1 MGTIYRNRFILNQ
14 RGAALEINN
23 TTDKEKIKLS
33 QRSGSNISLTNM
45 VNSELATN
53 NKQVNVVND
62 SFETVGKD
70 KTILVKKNHT
80 LRTGENSYALKGF
93 KDSTQLDA
101 FQQWK
106 DIYSYIANKA
116 AQFKIQRGG
125 KAYPN
130 GFQDTVKNGT
140 AAANPVIGSP
150 TVTVENNFSGYS
162 GIPIRDSTVDQV
174 ATYTMVPDYGT
185 TTPAS
190 LKGVTVD
197 DIERSAGWS
206 GSNAPGVSKGAGD
219 SAATEGGTWSVNSDT
234 YNLGQILKDYQ
245 PYLIPIEQKMGDGG
259 DETYLTKRH
268 KFEQVGAVFNDYPS
282 VVIDPKGRSQPFE
295 MLVST
300 TGAYK
305 NHDAVSHIEEID
317 NGTNFPCGNDDK
329 VVGNRY
335 SRSVGSGGV
344 QLKTTGSMELGGTV
358 LNAGFKRIHLNSSNG
373 IQLGSEEFIE
383 LQSMK
388 SIILRTERQVYI
400 ENSLG
405 IKGNVIVG
413 GGAYVEGELYVNHIT
428 APLEVHQTEDT
439 VVYGKFNT
447 EEAPGGRLAIGEV
460 FCDYN
465 DVAQW
470 RTVYALPDPDL
481 IKNYPHSHHHN
492 GIPVRLTLSN
502 ADVRSFAQ
510 AENINAHNN
519 VSPALPQLHEKKIG
533 EATWF

>member
-1 MGTIYRNRFILNQ
+1 MGAIYRNKFILNQ
-14 RGAALEINN
+14 RGATLEINN
-23 TTDKEKIKLS
+23 TTDKEKVKIS

-93 KDSTQLDA
+93 KDSTQLEA

-106 DIYSYIANKA
+106 DVYTYVANKA
-116 AQFKIQRGG
+116 AQFKIKRGG
-125 KAYPN
+125 RGYPN
-130 GFQDTVKNGT
+130 CIYETPKIGS
-140 AAANPVIGSP
+140 AAKNPVIGSP

-162 GIPIRDSTVDQV
+162 GIPIRDSTQDHV

-190 LKGVTVD
+190 KKGVSLN
-197 DIERSAGWS
+197 DIEISAGAS
-206 GSNAPGVSKGAGD
+206 GSKAPGVLRGAEE
-219 SAATEGGTWSVNSDT
+219 SAATEGGSWDINDDT
-234 YNLGQILKDYQ
+234 YNLAQILKGFQ
-245 PYLIPIEQKMGDGG
+245 TNLIPIEQKMGDGG

-282 VVIDPKGRSQPFE
+282 IVIDPVGRSQPFE

-305 NHDAVSHIEEID
+305 NHDAVSHIEEVD
-317 NGTNFPCGNDDK
+317 NSTNFPCGNDDK
-329 VVGNRY
+329 VAGNRY
-335 SRSVGSGGV
+335 SRIVGSGGI

-358 LNAGFKRIHLNSSNG
+358 LNAGFKRIHLNSSHG
-373 IQLGSEEFIE
+373 IQIGSEEFIE
-383 LQSMK
+383 LQSIK

-405 IKGNVIVG
+405 VKGNVVIG

-439 VVYGKFNT
+439 VLYGKFNT
-447 EEAPGGRLAIGEV
+447 EVPRRLAIGEV
-460 FCDYN
+460 FCDYGN
-465 DVAQW
+465 EVRW
-470 RTVYALPDPDL
+470 NTVYALGTHNL

-492 GIPVRLTLSN
+492 GIPIRLTRSN
-502 ADVRSFAQ
+502 ADVRNFAQ

-533 EATWF
+533 EAASV